1 MWNFKKSQYPYC
13 ETYFRHHYNFEQ
25 RRTYRSVSKMLGHKK
40 MQTTQ
45 HYARVLD
52 IKVSEDMEAF
62 KETHNL

>member
-1 MWNFKKSQYPYC
+1 
-13 ETYFRHHYNFEQ
+13 
-25 RRTYRSVSKMLGHKK
+25 MLGHKK